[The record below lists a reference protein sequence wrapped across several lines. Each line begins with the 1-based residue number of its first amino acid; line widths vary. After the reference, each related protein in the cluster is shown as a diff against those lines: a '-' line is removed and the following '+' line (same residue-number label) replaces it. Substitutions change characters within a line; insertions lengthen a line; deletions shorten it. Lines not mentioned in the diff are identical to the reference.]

1 MFKDRVYKGVTK
13 TLLQSMASM
22 AVPDCRPRAGYDHT
36 IDNIKFIAL
45 RILLDVGTHDL
56 QQ

>member
-36 IDNIKFIAL
+36 IDIKFIAL

>member
-13 TLLQSMASM
+13 TLLQSM

-45 RILLDVGTHDL
+45 RILLDVGTHGL